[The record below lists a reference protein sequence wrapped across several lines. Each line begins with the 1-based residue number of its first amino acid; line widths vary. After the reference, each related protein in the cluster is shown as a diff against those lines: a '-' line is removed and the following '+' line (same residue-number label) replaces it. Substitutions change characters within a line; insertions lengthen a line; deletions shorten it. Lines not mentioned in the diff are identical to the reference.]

1 MKAKNTEVALA
12 NPNVNNTINMSL
24 NQNDMIDVVIEHQLE
39 LITAELEE
47 VTKAIDVNH
56 TAIKA
61 LEAATREELI
71 KRFIKTT
78 PELTNFNKIV
88 KQYKLNVSD
97 RSSVGADQYS
107 KEAIGIAECDDLDL
121 DRLEGYKDPYNYARR
136 NPAKIT
142 LKIVPFTNVN
152 VNYRAELNGLVVGFT
167 SEKEK
172 LTLADQK
179 EYIQKMT
186 VLLKAKEKL
195 QNQEG
200 ALIMS
205 YLEYKYGE
213 KRIKAKIVKASLRK
227 SDEGRG
233 ILKMLEGATNI
244 KLLG

>member
-1 MKAKNTEVALA
+1 MTAKSTEVALG

-39 LITAELEE
+39 LITAELDE
-47 VTKAIDVNH
+47 VTKAIDINL
-56 TAIKA
+56 ASIKT

-71 KRFIKTT
+71 KRFTKTT
-78 PELTNFNKIV
+78 PELTNFNKIA
-88 KQYKLNVSD
+88 KQYKLKVSD
-97 RSSVGADQYS
+97 CSSVQFDTYS
-107 KEAIGIAECDDLDL
+107 KECIVIGECDDLNL
-121 DRLEGYKDPYNYARR
+121 DKLEGYKDPYNYARR
-136 NPAKIT
+136 NPEKIT
-142 LKIVPFTNVN
+142 LKIAPFTNVY
-152 VNYRAELNGLVVGFT
+152 VDYRARLNGLVVNFT
-167 SEKEK
+167 SEKEH

-195 QNQEG
+195 QNREG

-213 KRIKAKIVKASLRK
+213 KRIKAKIVKASLKK
-227 SDEGRG
+227 SEEGRG
-233 ILKMLEGATNI
+233 ILAMLEGATNI

>member
-1 MKAKNTEVALA
+1 MKSKSTEVALA

-47 VTKAIDVNH
+47 VTKEIDINH
-56 TAIKA
+56 KAIKA
-61 LEAATREELI
+61 LEDATRAELI
-71 KRFIKTT
+71 KRFTKTT
-78 PELTNFNKIV
+78 PELTNFNKIA

-97 RSSVGADQYS
+97 RSSVQFDIYS
-107 KEAIGIAECDDLDL
+107 KECLVIAECDDLDL

-136 NPAKIT
+136 NPVKIT
-142 LKIVPFTNVN
+142 LKVAPFTHVY
-152 VNYRAELNGLVVGFT
+152 VDYRAELNGLTVGFT
-167 SEKEK
+167 SEKEC

-195 QNQEG
+195 QNHEG

-213 KRIKAKIVKASLRK
+213 KRIKAKIVKASLKK
-227 SDEGRG
+227 SEEGRG
-233 ILKMLEGATNI
+233 ILAMLEGATNI